1 MSILGLLDD
10 AGRTVGG
17 GGGCGVCKSLDS
29 EVCKT
34 DLVKTGGGMSSSATN
49 FPCLA

>member
-1 MSILGLLDD
+1 MLGLFDD

-17 GGGCGVCKSLDS
+17 GEGCEVCKSLDN

-49 FPCLA
+49 FPCFA